1 MGRTSSV
8 DFVSNFTD
16 RTSPSRPV
24 MTSFTRASGHDPR
37 GEFSSM
43 INTTSSFLTL
53 GILFSHFWRRC
64 NSGKYSRTQRFQNKF
79 AKYCTCR
86 HLRWYIFPS
95 FTFVHGYE
103 KLPLSIRRWFGVKG
117 SLSVAS
123 SLTFVIGRLL
133 TIFSASQNTVFNTS
147 SLKRGLECRIAYR
160 TRRMVRIIR
169 SNDPPWWEANGGLKT
184 HSISRLRA
192 AWMIL
197 SRLSCLKLRASSL

>member
-1 MGRTSSV
+1 MGRTSFV

-43 INTTSSFLTL
+43 INTTSSFRTL
-53 GILFSHFWRRC
+53 GISFSHFWRRC
-64 NSGKYSRTQRFQNKF
+64 NSGKYSRTQRFQNRF

-123 SLTFVIGRLL
+123 SLTFVIGRLS
-133 TIFSASQNTVFNTS
+133 TIFSASQNTV
-147 SLKRGLECRIAYR
+147 LKLTTLERATGSVDI
-160 TRRMVRIIR
+160 TMQWNKTVHHT
-169 SNDPPWWEANGGLKT
+169 T
-184 HSISRLRA
+184 HSFLTLQFKCSWSATFCDARVSTTKKKKESYIWA
-192 AWMIL
+192 
-197 SRLSCLKLRASSL
+197 CYTT